1 MIASLCGKIVGAT
14 LFALVIP
21 TANAGPAQAASPSF
35 DCAKASKPDERVI
48 CSDDRLAE
56 LDQAVSIAFGQAARK
71 SKREARTIVV
81 ESLAA
86 RHACGT
92 NRICIL
98 DQQVKALEEYSE
110 LESSVPVPPW
120 VGTYR
125 AEIFTARG
133 RSPTKSLPNRVGQ
146 CTSTKIAGISTRFG
160 GELKPPTDELDTSGS
175 AVTYANEGYQV
186 SYSYIQALADARIGD
201 EVLLCLASIPK
212 NCPKGDDR
220 GRMYS
225 ATNLR
230 TKGSWLLP
238 DSQHMCGGA

>member
-1 MIASLCGKIVGAT
+1 MIASVLSKIVCAAV
-14 LFALVIP
+14 FALAIL
-21 TANAGPAQAASPSF
+21 TANTGSAQSAHPSF
-35 DCAKASKPDERVI
+35 DCAKALKPDERAI

-56 LDQAVSIAFGQAARK
+56 LDQAVSIAFGQAAQK
-71 SKREARTIVV
+71 SKGDARKMAVD
-81 ESLAA
+81 SLGA
-86 RHACGT
+86 RRACGA

-98 DQQVKALEEYSE
+98 DQQIKALEGYSE
-110 LESSVPVPPW
+110 LGSSVPVPPW

-125 AEIFTARG
+125 AEIFMTRG
-133 RSPTKSLPNRVGQ
+133 EPQAKTLPKRVGQ
-146 CTSTKIAGISTRFG
+146 CTITKIAGISTRFG
-160 GELKPPTDELDTSGS
+160 DELKPPIDELDTSGS
-175 AVTYANEGYQV
+175 AITYANEGYQV
-186 SYSYIQALADARIGD
+186 SYSYIQALADSHLGD